1 MNRPGKEQKIHDL
14 VLADS
19 AASYLKIT
27 TAENIMTNPAG
38 HREHEIDGKYPDLI
52 VKLPTGEIIIE
63 EIETESTVNQEE
75 LRQWQEFT
83 SLGYDFRLIV
93 PVSLLETVKS
103 MVTDVA
109 VNVQAYEVV
118 DGRVH
123 WFGKNT

>member
-1 MNRPGKEQKIHDL
+1 MNRPPEEQKIHDL

-38 HREHEIDGKYPDLI
+38 RQEHEIDGKYPDLI

-83 SLGYDFRLIV
+83 SLGYDFRLVV

-103 MVTDVA
+103 MVTDIA

-118 DGRVH
+118 AGQVH